1 MTIGYI
7 CISTLIDGRKS
18 FLLSTNFLPNMITW
32 YWIISYNY
40 GRHLY
45 QFHYILLHPLPHM
58 ARTIFGQI
66 SLLLRCFMRYL
77 SSKSKRE
84 HTYMLNKKKDILHPK
99 LFWATKDIENV
110 EILFLQNA
118 LLVFWLQVQDK
129 WEITSR
135 WMYLNTWGWSNVTGM
150 SMRTSF

>member
-77 SSKSKRE
+77 SSKSKWE
-84 HTYMLNKKKDILHPK
+84 LTYMLNKKKDILHQK

-118 LLVFWLQVQDK
+118 LLVFRLQVQDK

-150 SMRTSF
+150 CMRTSF

>member
-1 MTIGYI
+1 
-7 CISTLIDGRKS
+7 
-18 FLLSTNFLPNMITW
+18 MITW

-58 ARTIFGQI
+58 ERTIFGQI

-77 SSKSKRE
+77 SSKSKWE
-84 HTYMLNKKKDILHPK
+84 LTYMLNKKKDILHQK

-118 LLVFWLQVQDK
+118 LLVFRLQVQDK

-135 WMYLNTWGWSNVTGM
+135 SMYLNTWGWSNVTGLCKR
-150 SMRTSF
+150 SSFLVSCWK